1 MQDANGNHSKTDY
14 LIKPTRSIADQIYDR
29 IRSEIIKGVIK
40 PGERMQELDM
50 AHAAQ
55 SSRTPVREAF
65 RRLEQDQLVER
76 VVRGGVRVISL
87 DKDTIK
93 DLYDLRTVLEL
104 YGVEL
109 ACQRISPQEIIN
121 LKQIRAQA
129 MELLSAS
136 EYNQDYM
143 LGRFMDLNSE
153 FHETI
158 YRSTGSRFLI
168 NVVVQLRA
176 ILQSMRYMSIQA
188 DNSWTRAWVEHS
200 ELIIYLEKR
209 DVATAKELMQRHVY
223 NAAQEVLSVIE
234 KQKQEG

>member
-1 MQDANGNHSKTDY
+1 VENPNRNNNKLDY

-29 IRSEIIKGVIK
+29 TRSEIIKGIIK
-40 PGERMQELDM
+40 PGERLQELDV
-50 AHAAQ
+50 ASASN

-76 VVRGGVRVISL
+76 VARGGVRVISL

-93 DLYDLRTVLEL
+93 DLYELRTVLEL
-104 YGVEL
+104 HSIKL
-109 ACQRISPQEIIN
+109 ACQRISPQEIIT

-129 MELLSAS
+129 TELLSSS
-136 EYNQDYM
+136 ELNQDYM
-143 LGRFMDLNSE
+143 LSRFMDLNTE

-168 NVVVQLRA
+168 NVAMQLRA

-188 DNSWTRAWVEHS
+188 DNSCTRAWDEHS
-200 ELIIYLEKR
+200 ELITYLERKDIDAAR
-209 DVATAKELMQRHVY
+209 ELLKRHVK
-223 NAAQEVLSVIE
+223 NAAQEVFSVIE
-234 KQKQEG
+234 RQKQEG